1 MTEKQ
6 VTNTHMTELVEKT
19 KQAALPVVMVAYIRV
34 SSTDQ
39 NPERQHEALQRA
51 GITPARIFEEKVS
64 GATAERPQLQEMI
77 AFVREGDVVYVA
89 SMDRLARSLKDLIEI
104 VDELR
109 KKGVGIVFLKENVRL
124 SPSNQGNAMDT
135 LSLHVMGAIAEFE
148 RALIK
153 SRQREGIELAKARGV
168 YKGRKP
174 TDPAILDQIPVLKA
188 QGVTQRMIAKRLGIS
203 ESTVYRYLHNGSERF
218 KLYP

>member
-1 MTEKQ
+1 MTDSDEKIG
-6 VTNTHMTELVEKT
+6 
-19 KQAALPVVMVAYIRV
+19 QAALPGVTVAYIRV

-39 NPERQHEALQRA
+39 NPERQHEALQKA
-51 GITPARIFEEKVS
+51 GVVPARVFEEKIS

-77 AFVREGDVVYVA
+77 AFVREGDTVYVA

-124 SPSNQGNAMDT
+124 SPTNQGNAMDT
-135 LSLHVMGAIAEFE
+135 LILHVMGAIAEFE

-174 TDPAILDQIPVLKA
+174 TAASVLEQIPGLKA

-203 ESTVYRYLHNGSERF
+203 ESTVYRYLHAGTANSNP
-218 KLYP
+218 LH